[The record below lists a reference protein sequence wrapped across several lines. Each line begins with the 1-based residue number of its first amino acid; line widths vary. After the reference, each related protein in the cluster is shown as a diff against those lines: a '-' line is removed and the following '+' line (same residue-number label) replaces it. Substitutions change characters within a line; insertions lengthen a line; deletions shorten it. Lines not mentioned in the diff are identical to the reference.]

1 MNATTATRQPRLRI
15 RLKYTVDNSQPFTP
29 EPLQQQKT
37 NYGFEFNY
45 TTFKKCKFKSN
56 TSHETSAQA
65 SFLPKA
71 GNTLC
76 NVHV

>member
-45 TTFKKCKFKSN
+45 TTF
-56 TSHETSAQA
+56 
-65 SFLPKA
+65 
-71 GNTLC
+71 
-76 NVHV
+76 